1 VSSSEGLPAA
11 ASVAGEVGEARA
23 AQTSTSALTST
34 STDAEPAL
42 ELSPDRVAER
52 MAVLDAVG
60 ELSLADHV
68 GLYQRLHEELQ
79 SALAEID
86 GP

>member
-23 AQTSTSALTST
+23 AQTSTPA
-34 STDAEPAL
+34 DAEPAL